1 METTGWKSPDSE
13 CFDDCTSVESFSF
26 YVHFCRSALSV
37 VFVGDGIVPV
47 LLKLLVAEHYGNGRL
62 FCMAVIFTG
71 RLRERHVSVLNFPG
85 ILFYGREFY
94 RDASI
99 DSGREAHLRHLA
111 ARHRGYNTLRKNGND
126 RNLCQKEED

>member
-26 YVHFCRSALSV
+26 YDHFCRSALSV

-62 FCMAVIFTG
+62 FCMAVIFV
-71 RLRERHVSVLNFPG
+71 RSLRELHAAAFELPAGISV
-85 ILFYGREFY
+85 
-94 RDASI
+94 
-99 DSGREAHLRHLA
+99 
-111 ARHRGYNTLRKNGND
+111 
-126 RNLCQKEED
+126 